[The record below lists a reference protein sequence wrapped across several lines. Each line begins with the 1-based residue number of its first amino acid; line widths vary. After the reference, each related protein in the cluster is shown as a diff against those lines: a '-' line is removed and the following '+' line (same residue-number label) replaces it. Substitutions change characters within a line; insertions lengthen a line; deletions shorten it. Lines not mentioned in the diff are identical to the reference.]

1 MHYLPITGA
10 YSSIITDET
19 QSESEYYCH
28 STPFYMAFC
37 HLIVQWIIIP
47 FKLCCGL
54 CICCGIC
61 CAAAGAAVA
70 TTQQEPQHEV
80 IA

>member
-1 MHYLPITGA
+1 MYCLSITGA

-19 QSESEYYCH
+19 QSDSENYCH
-28 STPFYMAFC
+28 SVPFYMAFV
-37 HLIVQWIIIP
+37 HLIIQWIAIP
-47 FKLCCGL
+47 FKICCGL

-61 CAAAGAAVA
+61 FAAGAAVA